1 MMGHATACGGVVH
14 VVVCRGAGV
23 SVQQCA
29 CGACGGVCTWCMWWC
44 VHVVVCA
51 GVRRGE
57 RAGVS
62 VREIFIFV

>member
-1 MMGHATACGGVVH
+1 MQRH
-14 VVVCRGAGV
+14 VVAWCMWWCAGMI
-23 SVQQCA
+23 VQQCA
-29 CGACGGVCTWCMWWC
+29 RGACGGVCTWCMWWC
-44 VHVVVCA
+44 VHVVVVVVCA